1 MPDKVPDKVRDTVS
15 STARAWV
22 RPRPLHERHHCL
34 LRGAS
39 TFCAAGL
46 AAVPAD

>member
-22 RPRPLHERHHCL
+22 RPRPFTNVITVYFAALQRFARPDL
-34 LRGAS
+34 LRCRP
-39 TFCAAGL
+39 T
-46 AAVPAD
+46 